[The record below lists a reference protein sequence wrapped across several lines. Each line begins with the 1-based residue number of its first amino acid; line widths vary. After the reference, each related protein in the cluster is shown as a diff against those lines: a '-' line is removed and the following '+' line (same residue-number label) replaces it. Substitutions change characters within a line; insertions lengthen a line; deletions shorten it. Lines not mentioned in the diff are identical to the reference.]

1 MWKLVRKA
9 TMEKKHCRFKGKWI
23 TSNFFGPC
31 EMDKVISLVSK
42 QVNLLLKE
50 FNVKPV
56 ETN

>member
-1 MWKLVRKA
+1 
-9 TMEKKHCRFKGKWI
+9 MEKKHCRFKGKWI